1 MLYNAAIRYLGTRS
15 IFRKKGGISMF
26 RKSSNTMEAAIR
38 DAHSDFTDAYQMYIM
53 HWR

>member
-1 MLYNAAIRYLGTRS
+1 M
-15 IFRKKGGISMF
+15 FRKATCREMGRTRPDHSPMQPIF

-38 DAHSDFTDAYQMYIM
+38 DAYSDFTDAYQMYIM

>member
-1 MLYNAAIRYLGTRS
+1 M
-15 IFRKKGGISMF
+15 FRKATCRDMGRTRPDQSAMQPIF

-38 DAHSDFTDAYQMYIM
+38 DAHSDFTDAYQMYLM

>member
-1 MLYNAAIRYLGTRS
+1 
-15 IFRKKGGISMF
+15 MF
-26 RKSSNTMEAAIR
+26 RKTTRRETGRTRPDHSPMQPIPRKSGNTMDAAIR